1 MKLVSRLQDAW
12 HVLRGKK
19 SVYEIGQALSM
30 LIGRGDDA
38 VFGWQFKASK
48 LLAEEVGAA
57 AFKVYRV
64 KGDGSWS
71 PLEAHPLLDLLH
83 RPNQIMTRSELFEAV
98 SMSLDFFG
106 NAYLF
111 LDGGDTPNS
120 KPKALHLLN
129 ASRVSIV
136 RTDSFPETIAAYK
149 YRERSKEYVFKPHQV
164 LHIRESN
171 PVDILKGLGP
181 VQALSDAIET
191 DRSAREWNRNFF
203 GNSARPD
210 LILKTKFK
218 TREQM
223 DPLRAQFEDRYRGTE
238 NAHKVAMLPDGVEPD
253 KMGWSQKDMDFV
265 EQMHW
270 SRDDILSGLRTPHVV
285 LGLGAGEN
293 LNRATADTTN
303 YIYALRTVTP
313 RLRRIAASLNAF
325 IVPRFGKDIVFDF
338 DNVVPDDED
347 LQIRKR
353 IAALGGAPYQ
363 SVNEI
368 REDIGLPKVP
378 GGERV
383 MTTYSQIP
391 LGSTPE
397 EPEPKRLAS
406 SGAYFALQFVKK
418 NEDVSESVGKSVD
431 SIVEKAAKTLESVEK
446 VLKRSREEG
455 SWRGFVARVTPY
467 EDLLRKRFARYG
479 RDVAARAE
487 SNLSEASK
495 GIDYDELLNEEEE
508 VRSIMRFVHPALE
521 DLYRREGVA
530 VADEISGAFEA
541 TEARI
546 RETVG
551 RAVNLLAKSYHEETV
566 RLLREALEEGI
577 VEGEGIDKLKHR
589 IRDVGEFSSDVRA
602 LRVARTETFRIANL
616 AGKEAYRQSG
626 FTKLVWFTA
635 SDEAVCEFC
644 GPMDGKVVSIEEN
657 FFNKGESVRGAD
669 GGVLDLNYSDVEAGA
684 LHPNCRCR
692 VVGRRADE
700 N

>member
-1 MKLVSRLQDAW
+1 MKLASRLQDAW

-64 KGDGSWS
+64 KANGSWD
-71 PLEAHPLLDLLH
+71 PLDSHPLLDLLH

-98 SMSLDFFG
+98 SMSLDFYG

-111 LDGGDTPNS
+111 LEGGDIPNA
-120 KPKALHLLN
+120 KPKALHFLN
-129 ASRVSIV
+129 ASRVAIV

-149 YRERSKEYVFKPHQV
+149 YRERLKEYVFKPNQI

-181 VQALSDAIET
+181 IQALSDAIET
-191 DRSAREWNRNFF
+191 DRSARQWNRTFF

-223 DPLRAQFEDRYRGTE
+223 EPLRAQFEDRYRGTE

-325 IVPRFGKDIVFDF
+325 VVPRFGKDLLFDF

-347 LQIRKR
+347 LEIRKR
-353 IAALGGAPYQ
+353 VAGLAGAPYL
-363 SVNEI
+363 SVNEV
-368 REDIGLPKVP
+368 REELGAPKVP

-383 MTTYSQIP
+383 MTTYSQVP

-397 EPEPKRLAS
+397 EPQPKRLAS
-406 SGAYFALQFVKK
+406 HEAYFALQFAKK
-418 NEDVSESVGKSVD
+418 NERASEH
-431 SIVEKAAKTLESVEK
+431 VEKSIDTVIEKAVKAFESAEK
-446 VLKRSREEG
+446 ALKRSREEG

-467 EDLLRKRFARYG
+467 EELLRKRFARYG
-479 RDVAARAE
+479 RDVAGRAE
-487 SNLSEASK
+487 SSLVEASK
-495 GIDYDELLNEEEE
+495 GIDYDQLLDKEEE
-508 VRSIMRFVHPALE
+508 VRSIMRFAHPALE
-521 DLYRREGVA
+521 DLYRREGIA
-530 VADEISGAFEA
+530 VADEISGAFDA

-551 RAVNLLAKSYHEETV
+551 RAANLLARSYHEETV
-566 RLLREALEEGI
+566 RLLKEALETGI
-577 VEGEGIDKLKHR
+577 AEGEGIDKLKRR
-589 IRDVGEFSSDVRA
+589 IREVGEFSSDVRA

-644 GPMDGKVVSIEEN
+644 GPMDGKIVSIEEN
-657 FFNKGESVRGAD
+657 FFNKGESVRGAE
-669 GGVLDLNYSDVEAGA
+669 GGVLNLDYTDVEAGA

-700 N
+700 E

>member
-1 MKLVSRLQDAW
+1 
-12 HVLRGKK
+12 
-19 SVYEIGQALSM
+19 
-30 LIGRGDDA
+30 
-38 VFGWQFKASK
+38 
-48 LLAEEVGAA
+48 
-57 AFKVYRV
+57 
-64 KGDGSWS
+64 
-71 PLEAHPLLDLLH
+71 
-83 RPNQIMTRSELFEAV
+83 
-98 SMSLDFFG
+98 
-106 NAYLF
+106 
-111 LDGGDTPNS
+111 
-120 KPKALHLLN
+120 
-129 ASRVSIV
+129 
-136 RTDSFPETIAAYK
+136 
-149 YRERSKEYVFKPHQV
+149 
-164 LHIRESN
+164 
-171 PVDILKGLGP
+171 
-181 VQALSDAIET
+181 
-191 DRSAREWNRNFF
+191 
-203 GNSARPD
+203 
-210 LILKTKFK
+210 
-218 TREQM
+218 
-223 DPLRAQFEDRYRGTE
+223 
-238 NAHKVAMLPDGVEPD
+238 MLPDGVEPD

-397 EPEPKRLAS
+397 EPEPKRLAP
-406 SGAYFALQFVKK
+406 SGAYFALQFAKK

-577 VEGEGIDKLKHR
+577 VEGEGIDKLKRR

-635 SDEAVCEFC
+635 SDEAVCQFC

-657 FFNKGESVRGAD
+657 FFNKGERVCGAD
-669 GGVLDLNYSDVEAGA
+669 GGVLDLDYSDVEAGA

-700 N
+700 E